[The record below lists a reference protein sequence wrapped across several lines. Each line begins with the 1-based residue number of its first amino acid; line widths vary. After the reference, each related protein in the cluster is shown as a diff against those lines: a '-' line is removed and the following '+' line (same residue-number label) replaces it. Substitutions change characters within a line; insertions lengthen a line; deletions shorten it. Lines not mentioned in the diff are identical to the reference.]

1 MKLVVSLLLTACFA
15 YVQVTDNS
23 KSVYLKSGASIEPSI
38 STSDMRFDRK
48 DFQSGYSITGWL
60 GIESVQV
67 GLKNPSEVLSLSD
80 NNMGCYP
87 CVKVS
92 DVDV

>member
-1 MKLVVSLLLTACFA
+1 MKLIVPLLLTACFA

-60 GIESVQV
+60 GIETVTADYSSGV
-67 GLKNPSEVLSLSD
+67 EVLSLRD
-80 NNMGCYP
+80 T
-87 CVKVS
+87 
-92 DVDV
+92 